1 MIWGERWRTN
11 AGDDFLLGGKRK
23 PGPELPRVVFSQA
36 NPVIAMGGERLLET
50 WTALENL
57 PGLYVVCGPC
67 LHSVGEAKHKY
78 GLWVARSA
86 CQKEHDLDCY
96 HKNLI
101 FNVSYQFKTKT
112 KFCL

>member
-1 MIWGERWRTN
+1 MIWDERWRTN
-11 AGDDFLLGGKRK
+11 AGDGFLVGGKRN
-23 PGPELPRVVFSQA
+23 PGPGLPRVAVSQA
-36 NPVIAMGGERLLET
+36 NPVIAMGGEHVLET
-50 WTALENL
+50 WTALENM
-57 PGLYVVCGPC
+57 PGLYVVCGSC

-101 FNVSYQFKTKT
+101 F
-112 KFCL
+112 